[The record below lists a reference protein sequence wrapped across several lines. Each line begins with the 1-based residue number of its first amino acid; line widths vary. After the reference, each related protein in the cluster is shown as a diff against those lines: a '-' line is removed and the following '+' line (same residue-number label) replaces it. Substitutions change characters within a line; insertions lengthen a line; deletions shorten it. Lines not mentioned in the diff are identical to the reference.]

1 MAARDEK
8 KKKRKKKKSKKKRK
22 RKQTEEEEEEDK
34 PQWEVAQEAPRKKLP
49 AQRCPGQMKRL
60 TKLGK

>member
-22 RKQTEEEEEEDK
+22 RKQTEEEEEDK